1 LKHERLKIKTC
12 FLAEFWSSN
21 YKLLLGLLCLAK
33 ERKNF
38 PARCVQKKFCT

>member
-1 LKHERLKIKTC
+1 LT
-12 FLAEFWSSN
+12 
-21 YKLLLGLLCLAK
+21 K